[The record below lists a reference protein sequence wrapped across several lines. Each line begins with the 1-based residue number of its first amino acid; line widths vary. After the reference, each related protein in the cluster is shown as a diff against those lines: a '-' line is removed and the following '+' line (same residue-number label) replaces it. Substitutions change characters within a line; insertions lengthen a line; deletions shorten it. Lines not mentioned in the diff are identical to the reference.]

1 MAKDT
6 GLKSAFGGAKSASG
20 GAIDLSVSFC
30 GVKFP
35 NPFLLS
41 SSPVSNSAEMVEMA
55 FEQGW
60 GGVCYKT
67 LNSDRIPIIHP
78 SPRMNAYH
86 YEAKQLVGLQNVE
99 QISDRPLKDN
109 LADFLYLKKKYPS
122 HPIIAS
128 IMGFSN
134 HEWAYLAKAAADN
147 GADMLELNFSCPHM
161 TVEGSGH
168 KVGQAVHLL
177 EKFTATVKHAVSI
190 PVLAK
195 MTPNIT
201 DMTEPALF
209 AKKGGADGISAVNT
223 FRAISE
229 IGLGDWVAKPN
240 VFGVGAMSGYS
251 GSAIKPI
258 ALHFIAEMAQCAEL
272 GLPLSAMGGIETWI
286 DALEYLLV
294 GATTVQVTTGII
306 KYGYRIVADM
316 IEGLSDYMSARG
328 ITRAEDLIGKALPNL
343 KSTDHFDLER
353 QGVAAYDM
361 DRCVGCGQCYIVC
374 RDAGGQA
381 LEWDEASR
389 RPKLVEDKCL
399 SCMICSFICPVP
411 GLITHKEMP
420 KGWARRPTGIMDKA
434 MERQVKIPNMPLT

>member
-1 MAKDT
+1 MANN
-6 GLKSAFGGAKSASG
+6 GARL
-20 GAIDLSVSFC
+20 DLSVSFC
-30 GVKFP
+30 GVKFQ

-41 SSPVSNSAEMVEMA
+41 SSPVSNSAEMVEAA
-55 FEQGW
+55 FQQGW
-60 GGVCYKT
+60 AGVCYKT
-67 LNSDRIPIIHP
+67 LNSGRIPITHP
-78 SPRMNAYH
+78 SPRMNAYD
-86 YEAKQLVGLQNVE
+86 YEGTRVVGLQNVE

-109 LADFLYLKKKYPS
+109 LVDFLHLKKKYPN

-134 HEWAYLAKAAADN
+134 EEWGWLAKAAADN
-147 GADMLELNFSCPHM
+147 GADMLECNFSCPHM

-168 KVGQAVHLL
+168 KVGQAFHLL
-177 EKFTATVKHAVSI
+177 EKFTATVKHAVTI

-229 IGLGDWVAKPN
+229 IGLDDLVAKPN

-251 GSAIKPI
+251 GAAIKPI
-258 ALHFIAEMAQCAEL
+258 ALHFIAEMAQCREL
-272 GLPLSAMGGIETWI
+272 ELPLSAMGGVETWI

-294 GATTVQVTTGII
+294 GASTVQVTTGII
-306 KYGYRIVADM
+306 KYGYRIVQDM
-316 IEGLSDYMSARG
+316 IEGLSDYMHARG
-328 ITRAEDLIGKALPNL
+328 IDRVEDLIGKALPKL
-343 KSTDHFDLER
+343 QTTDRFDLKR
-353 QGVAAYDM
+353 QGIARYDM
-361 DRCVGCGQCYIVC
+361 ERCIGCGQCYIVC

-381 LEWDEASR
+381 LEWEPEKR

-399 SCMICSFICPVP
+399 GCMICSFICPVR
-411 GLITHKEMP
+411 GLITHTEMP
-420 KGWARRPTGIMDKA
+420 KDWARRATAVVDKGL
-434 MERQVKIPNMPLT
+434 ERQVRLPPAAV

>member
-1 MAKDT
+1 MASST
-6 GLKSAFGGAKSASG
+6 RL
-20 GAIDLSVSFC
+20 DLSVSFC
-30 GVKFP
+30 GVRFN

-55 FEQGW
+55 YQQGW
-60 GGVCYKT
+60 AGVCYKT

-86 YEAKQLVGLQNVE
+86 YENKRLVGLQNVE

-109 LADFLYLKKKYPS
+109 LADFLSLKKKYPDR
-122 HPIIAS
+122 PIIAS

-134 HEWAYLAKAAADN
+134 DEWAYLAKAAADH

-161 TVEGSGH
+161 TVEGSGY
-168 KVGQAVHLL
+168 KVGQAFHLL
-177 EKFTATVKHAVSI
+177 EKFTATVKSAVSI

-229 IGLGDWVAKPN
+229 IGLDDWVAKPN
-240 VFGVGAMSGYS
+240 VFGMGAMSGYS
-251 GSAIKPI
+251 GAAIKPI
-258 ALHFIAEMAQCAEL
+258 ALHFIAEMAQCPDL
-272 GLPLSAMGGIETWI
+272 GLPLSGMGGVETWI

-294 GATTVQVTTGII
+294 GATTIQVTTGII
-306 KYGYRIVADM
+306 KYGYRIVQDM

-328 ITRAEDLIGKALPNL
+328 IERVEDLIGKALPKL
-343 KSTDHFDLER
+343 KETDHFDLKR
-353 QGVAAYDM
+353 QGIAQYDM
-361 DRCVGCGQCYIVC
+361 DRCIGCGQCYIVC

-381 LEWDEASR
+381 LEWEAEKR

-399 SCMICSFICPVP
+399 SCMICGFICPVS
-411 GLITHKEMP
+411 GLISYKEMP
-420 KGWARRPTGIMDKA
+420 RGWTRKATAVMDKA
-434 MERQVKIPNMPLT
+434 QERQVKLSPMTGA